1 MLAKSRQNA
10 RKRLKSKFE
19 PLILLLGAQDG
30 KFDASAFVIEASN
43 LNGTNLNGKFKR
55 AKELA

>member
-43 LNGTNLNGKFKR
+43 LNGANLSGKFKKQR
-55 AKELA
+55 S

>member
-19 PLILLLGAQDG
+19 PLNLLLGAQNG

-43 LNGTNLNGKFKR
+43 LSRDEFER
-55 AKELA
+55 